1 MRPDRRTFPDWLRAR
16 LRPRAVRM
24 SRRLTGLA
32 LLILCSAG
40 CAANQAPVVEY
51 DASGA
56 RSGTG
61 TLSSRPS
68 QVTQGSHTVVRGD
81 TLFSIAWRYGWDYRE
96 LAAANN
102 ISAPFTI
109 RPGQEIRLD
118 RRPGTAVAR
127 PGTQAPS
134 TPPSSTP
141 PRPAQPPS
149 QQPATPPRAT
159 PPASTPPASTP
170 STPPRVAGTGD
181 VQWRWPAS
189 GDLLSRFSAQQAGQ
203 SGIRIAGRDG
213 DPVVAAAAGV
223 VVYRGN
229 GLTGFGN
236 LLIVKHNDRWLSAYA
251 HNDTMLVREGD
262 SVDAGQRIATMG
274 ASGTFRTQLH
284 FEIRRDGQPVD
295 PLTLLPRRS

>member
-1 MRPDRRTFPDWLRAR
+1 M
-16 LRPRAVRM
+16 
-24 SRRLTGLA
+24 RRLAGLA
-32 LLILCSAG
+32 LLVLCSAG

-118 RRPGTAVAR
+118 RRAPATA
-127 PGTQAPS
+127 G
-134 TPPSSTP
+134 
-141 PRPAQPPS
+141 RPAS
-149 QQPATPPRAT
+149 
-159 PPASTPPASTP
+159 PPASTAQRPPQPQTPAPTPQQPPRQTPASPPQASSPPAASTP

-203 SGIRIAGRDG
+203 TGIRIAGRDG

-229 GLTGFGN
+229 GLTGYGN

-251 HNDTMLVREGD
+251 HNDSMLVREGD

-274 ASGTFRTQLH
+274 ATGTFRTQLH

>member
-1 MRPDRRTFPDWLRAR
+1 
-16 LRPRAVRM
+16 M
-24 SRRLTGLA
+24 SRRLAGLA

-134 TPPSSTP
+134 TPPASSTP

-170 STPPRVAGTGD
+170 STPARVAGTGD

-203 SGIRIAGRDG
+203 SGIRIGGRDG

-229 GLTGFGN
+229 GLTGYGN